1 MKFKYFK
8 IQQNKLTF
16 QGCRYTDIWLFHPHT
31 HIFSPIPNKTIPN
44 KTIPNKTILTTL
56 LGATRPALHRLRRC
70 KFLDFSLFILQII
83 PFCTHAHSGAHHP
96 LLKKNPNRD
105 SPGGNAIRN
114 APRVGAS
121 HTQYSASQPRNR
133 GRTHHRTDWE
143 LESGKPSQSS

>member
-44 KTIPNKTILTTL
+44 KTIPNKTIPNKTIPNKTILTTL
-56 LGATRPALHRLRRC
+56 LGATRLALHRLRRC

-96 LLKKNPNRD
+96 LLKKPKSRL
-105 SPGGNAIRN
+105 SRGNTIRN
-114 APRVGAS
+114 ATRAYAS
-121 HTQYSASQPRNR
+121 HTQYSISQQNISRI
-133 GRTHHRTDWE
+133 H
-143 LESGKPSQSS
+143 SGA